1 MCIENNLTSRRL
13 AQCNMET
20 IKTIIRESVP
30 TLTDERLDECISSL
44 KVFCQKILFCE
55 LGNVIL
61 EYNAI
66 HEGFEISVDGVD
78 TDYTLFASNEYV
90 EID

>member
-1 MCIENNLTSRRL
+1 
-13 AQCNMET
+13 MET
-20 IKTIIRESVP
+20 LKTIISESVP

-55 LGNVIL
+55 LESVTL
-61 EYNAI
+61 EYNPV
-66 HEGFEISVDGVD
+66 HEGFEISVDGTD